1 MAGANLYVDYSE
13 YGTSLEYSPILF
25 MCPFYQEKILVRI
38 VVIVNGRCNTPSICH
53 KSMQMMNMS
62 SHPFQWYIHWYI
74 HFQVT
79 CDWTDSGWM
88 DCYGHFVASWEEGD
102 MIVMFIFVILVT
114 EAMIFMTML
123 QATWLTA
130 TTAGGGWSVGHS
142 STTARTPRTSPR
154 RGSPWTWTVRRR
166 TSTLW
171 PPRRRWASGFL
182 VSADTVIS
190 RTAPTATLTP
200 TSRGASARDSST
212 SASTMT
218 SALGSLL

>member
-1 MAGANLYVDYSE
+1 
-13 YGTSLEYSPILF
+13 
-25 MCPFYQEKILVRI
+25 
-38 VVIVNGRCNTPSICH
+38 
-53 KSMQMMNMS
+53 MS

-102 MIVMFIFVILVT
+102 MIVMIIFMSEKSWLSWQCYRNHDNVRG
-114 EAMIFMTML
+114 EMTML

-166 TSTLW
+166 TSTSW

-182 VSADTVIS
+182 VSADTVIL

-200 TSRGASARDSST
+200 TSRGASARASST

>member
-1 MAGANLYVDYSE
+1 MVDVTHHPSVTNLCKWWICP
-13 YGTSLEYSPILF
+13 LIL
-25 MCPFYQEKILVRI
+25 
-38 VVIVNGRCNTPSICH
+38 SIDWYKH
-53 KSMQMMNMS
+53 
-62 SHPFQWYIHWYI
+62 WYIHWLSGDLWLDWLRLDGLLRSLCRFVGRRWHDRHD
-74 HFQVT
+74 HFYVRE
-79 CDWTDSGWM
+79 
-88 DCYGHFVASWEEGD
+88 V
-102 MIVMFIFVILVT
+102 MIVMTMLQESWSCYRNHDNVRG
-114 EAMIFMTML
+114 EMTML

-130 TTAGGGWSVGHS
+130 TTAGVGWSVGHS

-182 VSADTVIS
+182 VSGDTVIS

-200 TSRGASARDSST
+200 TSRGASARASST